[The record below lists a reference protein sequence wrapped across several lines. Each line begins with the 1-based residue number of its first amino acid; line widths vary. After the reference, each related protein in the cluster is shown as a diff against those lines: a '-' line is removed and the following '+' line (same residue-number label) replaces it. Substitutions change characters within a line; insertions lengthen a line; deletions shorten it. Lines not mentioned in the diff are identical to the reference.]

1 MVAADK
7 GHQSIVEALLEGGVD
22 VNYKHQVNLSVC
34 TSYSQAVGYTGN
46 MLTLNRQWGGLQS
59 SLLQRMAE

>member
-22 VNYKHQVNLSVC
+22 VNYKHQVNLFVC
-34 TSYSQAVGYTGN
+34 TLVRYLVTQE
-46 MLTLNRQWGGLQS
+46 TLNRQQGGLQS
-59 SLLQRMAE
+59 SLLQRMVE